1 MSETIIEYMKRRLAE
16 YRLMQPTI
24 ILPLQTDYPNCNKY
38 TKCCT
43 NLSVEEKRKL
53 ETLLQYKS
61 LDMPNIHTA
70 QTSQLA
76 VKPKDFEDINV
87 SEL

>member
-1 MSETIIEYMKRRLAE
+1 MSETIIEYMKRRLDE
-16 YRLMQPTI
+16 YRLMQPVA

-43 NLSVEEKRKL
+43 RLSDEEKQKL
-53 ETLLQYKS
+53 ETLLQYKP
-61 LDMPNIHTA
+61 LDMPYTHTSK
-70 QTSQLA
+70 TSSLA
-76 VKPKDFEDINV
+76 MKPEGFEDIKV